1 MFVASFT
8 RSPIPLCSTTSSS
21 SVVAASRLSRLRGRP
36 CAHSRPLLGP
46 VDRSSKASALSDS
59 LKILEWDKLCD
70 AVASYAGTALGRDAT
85 KAQLSSV
92 DVCFDES
99 RRLLEETAAAVEL
112 IKYGAGLDFTR
123 VNTVL
128 VKSAI
133 TRVSRGSLLDGVEAV
148 AVVGLIQIAETLQ
161 NSLKAALKEDAEWY
175 NRFMPLTQMLLDAV
189 VSQSFVKTAQLMI
202 DEDGSVKDSASSE
215 LRRSRDQVRVLEQ
228 KLYQL
233 MDKLIRQEKNETSTL
248 EMCIVNGRCCIK
260 VMTDRST
267 IFDGLLLSS
276 GSRAGSILEPIAA
289 VPLNDELQRA
299 RALVIKAE
307 EEVLS
312 KLADKMLA
320 EIDDIQNLLQ
330 IIIRLDVEIR
340 RNLLGKHIEGND
352 GDESLASMKLR
363 VSELEK
369 NYPVPVDL
377 MITENTN
384 VLVITGPNT
393 GGKTISLKTV
403 GLASLMTKTGLYVL
417 ASEPVKIPWFDGIYA
432 DIGDEQSLTQ
442 SLSTFS
448 GHLRQIGAIR
458 SQSTHKSLVL
468 LDEVGAGTNPLEG
481 AALGMSILESF
492 AETGSFLTIATT
504 HHGELKM
511 LKYRNDAFENACVEF
526 DELSL
531 KPTYKILWGVP
542 GRSNAIN
549 IAERLG
555 LNFVIVDGARKL
567 LGTAN
572 AEINEVIVDMERFKQ
587 SFQEHLQEAEHYLML
602 SKELRESLLV
612 AKKKIADHAVKLK
625 NRKTRA
631 VLDSASVARS
641 LLRSKLLQQQ
651 LQFRESSEVE
661 SEKGR
666 VVSSRQSA
674 EDLEQSKS
682 CDISPGG
689 RSLSSE
695 ASKAAGVDEQSKIP
709 VAGDMVL
716 VPSLGMQVVVS
727 KVEETKGE
735 IIVQAGNMKLRLKL
749 KDIQSQRSRTTYK
762 L

>member
-1 MFVASFT
+1 
-8 RSPIPLCSTTSSS
+8 
-21 SVVAASRLSRLRGRP
+21 
-36 CAHSRPLLGP
+36 
-46 VDRSSKASALSDS
+46 
-59 LKILEWDKLCD
+59 
-70 AVASYAGTALGRDAT
+70 
-85 KAQLSSV
+85 
-92 DVCFDES
+92 
-99 RRLLEETAAAVEL
+99 
-112 IKYGAGLDFTR
+112 
-123 VNTVL
+123 
-128 VKSAI
+128 
-133 TRVSRGSLLDGVEAV
+133 
-148 AVVGLIQIAETLQ
+148 
-161 NSLKAALKEDAEWY
+161 
-175 NRFMPLTQMLLDAV
+175 MPLTQMLLDAV
-189 VSQSFVKTAQLMI
+189 VSRSFVKTAQLMI

-233 MDKLIRQEKNETSTL
+233 MDKLLGQEKNETSTL

-330 IIIRLDVEIR
+330 IIIRLDVITARAKYSLAYDGTFPDIYMPNHIGGEPSDSLSQGATTSSASSHPSRRNWKLYMPKSYHPLLLKRHLEDLHNAKKDVVDATAEIR

-352 GDESLASMKLR
+352 GDARLASMKLR

-448 GHLRQIGAIR
+448 GHLRQIG
-458 SQSTHKSLVL
+458 
-468 LDEVGAGTNPLEG
+468 VGAGTNPLEG

-709 VAGDMVL
+709 VAGDMVH

-749 KDIQSQRSRTTYK
+749 KDIQSRRSRTS
-762 L
+762 

>member
-1 MFVASFT
+1 MAQLKIVRV
-8 RSPIPLCSTTSSS
+8 RSLE
-21 SVVAASRLSRLRGRP
+21 
-36 CAHSRPLLGP
+36 GP
-46 VDRSSKASALSDS
+46 V
-59 LKILEWDKLCD
+59 
-70 AVASYAGTALGRDAT
+70 
-85 KAQLSSV
+85 
-92 DVCFDES
+92 
-99 RRLLEETAAAVEL
+99 
-112 IKYGAGLDFTR
+112 IKF
-123 VNTVL
+123 
-128 VKSAI
+128 
-133 TRVSRGSLLDGVEAV
+133 GSLNKSYTSLWTSYLDRKRMKLPLWRCVLLMG
-148 AVVGLIQIAETLQ
+148 G
-161 NSLKAALKEDAEWY
+161 AA
-175 NRFMPLTQMLLDAV
+175 
-189 VSQSFVKTAQLMI
+189 
-202 DEDGSVKDSASSE
+202 
-215 LRRSRDQVRVLEQ
+215 
-228 KLYQL
+228 
-233 MDKLIRQEKNETSTL
+233 
-248 EMCIVNGRCCIK
+248 
-260 VMTDRST
+260 
-267 IFDGLLLSS
+267 SS

-330 IIIRLDVEIR
+330 IIIRLDVITARAKYSLAYDGTFPDIYMPNHIGGEPSDSLSQGATTSSASSHPSRRNWKLYMPKSYHPLLLKRHLEDLHNAKKDVVDATAEIR

-352 GDESLASMKLR
+352 GDARLASMKLR

-709 VAGDMVL
+709 VAGDMVH

-749 KDIQSQRSRTTYK
+749 KDIQSRRSRTS
-762 L
+762 

>member
-1 MFVASFT
+1 M
-8 RSPIPLCSTTSSS
+8 
-21 SVVAASRLSRLRGRP
+21 LR
-36 CAHSRPLLGP
+36 
-46 VDRSSKASALSDS
+46 
-59 LKILEWDKLCD
+59 
-70 AVASYAGTALGRDAT
+70 
-85 KAQLSSV
+85 
-92 DVCFDES
+92 
-99 RRLLEETAAAVEL
+99 
-112 IKYGAGLDFTR
+112 
-123 VNTVL
+123 
-128 VKSAI
+128 
-133 TRVSRGSLLDGVEAV
+133 
-148 AVVGLIQIAETLQ
+148 
-161 NSLKAALKEDAEWY
+161 
-175 NRFMPLTQMLLDAV
+175 
-189 VSQSFVKTAQLMI
+189 
-202 DEDGSVKDSASSE
+202 
-215 LRRSRDQVRVLEQ
+215 
-228 KLYQL
+228 
-233 MDKLIRQEKNETSTL
+233 
-248 EMCIVNGRCCIK
+248 CIC
-260 VMTDRST
+260 
-267 IFDGLLLSS
+267 

-330 IIIRLDVEIR
+330 IIIRLDVITARAKYSLAYDGTFPDIYMPNHIGGEPSDSLSQGATTSSASSHPSRRNWKLYMPKSYHPLLLKRHLEDLHNAKKDVVDATAEIR

-352 GDESLASMKLR
+352 GDARLASMKLR

-709 VAGDMVL
+709 VAGDMVH

-749 KDIQSQRSRTTYK
+749 KDIQSRRSRTS
-762 L
+762 

>member
-8 RSPIPLCSTTSSS
+8 RSPIPICSTTSSS

-70 AVASYAGTALGRDAT
+70 AVASYAGTTLGRDAT

-352 GDESLASMKLR
+352 RDARLASMKLR

-511 LKYRNDAFENACVEF
+511 LKYRNDTFENACVEF

-749 KDIQSQRSRTTYK
+749 KDIQSQRSRTS
-762 L
+762 

>member
-8 RSPIPLCSTTSSS
+8 RSPIPICSTTSSS

-202 DEDGSVKDSASSE
+202 EEDGSVKDSASSE

-233 MDKLIRQEKNETSTL
+233 MDKLIGQEKNETSTL

-352 GDESLASMKLR
+352 GDARLASMKLR

-682 CDISPGG
+682 CDILPGG

-709 VAGDMVL
+709 VAGDMVH

-749 KDIQSQRSRTTYK
+749 KDIQSQRSRTS
-762 L
+762 